1 MDAEHSEKKNLR
13 SDSPRRSPYGGYRV
27 FKQMRYVDPFWLIN
41 ASSGEPRKSLSPRL
55 LSCPVGGVWQAFC
68 VRRAVIDIRLTAA
81 FLAGLALAG
90 CGASQAKS
98 AAPSQTSVAAAF
110 KGSPAPLAS
119 LHSQANQ
126 LLSGGPRAFHA
137 RLSTLR
143 GYPVVVN
150 KWASWCGPCQT
161 EFPAFQKAAVR
172 YGREVA
178 FVGVDGKDGNGSA
191 AAFLKQFPV
200 SYPSY
205 VDPQEDIARTIQA
218 ATYYPQTVYFDKQG
232 KPVFDHA
239 GPYTSA
245 AALERD
251 IRRYA
256 LG

>member
-1 MDAEHSEKKNLR
+1 
-13 SDSPRRSPYGGYRV
+13 
-27 FKQMRYVDPFWLIN
+27 MRL
-41 ASSGEPRKSLSPRL
+41 GEPRGGSLART
-55 LSCPVGGVWQAFC
+55 LSCQTGGVWQASY
-68 VRRAVIDIRLTAA
+68 VRPYVLRARSTALL
-81 FLAGLALAG
+81 LAGLALAG
-90 CGASQAKS
+90 CGAGQAKS
-98 AAPSQTSVAAAF
+98 AAPPQSSVAAAF
-110 KGSPAPLAS
+110 KGSPEPLAS
-119 LHSQANQ
+119 LHFQANR
-126 LLSGGPRAFHA
+126 LLAGGPSAFQT

-161 EFPAFQKAAVR
+161 EFPAFQKAAVK

-178 FVGVDGKDGNGSA
+178 FVGIDGKDSNGSA

-205 VDPQEDIARTIQA
+205 VDPQEDIARRIQA
-218 ATYYPQTVYFDKQG
+218 ATYYPQTVYFNKHG

-245 AALERD
+245 SALERD